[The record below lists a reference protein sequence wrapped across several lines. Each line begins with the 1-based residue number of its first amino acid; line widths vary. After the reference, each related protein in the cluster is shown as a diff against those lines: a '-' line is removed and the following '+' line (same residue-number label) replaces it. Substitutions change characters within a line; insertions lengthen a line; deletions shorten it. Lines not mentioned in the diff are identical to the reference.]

1 MSRIAVAMS
10 GGVDSSVAALL
21 LHERGA
27 EVIGLTMQLVDA
39 GGAAKPASGRCCG
52 PRDRVD
58 ARAAADA
65 IGIPFYVL
73 NMEEEFRRDVI
84 APFAAAYRA
93 GRTPVPCADCN
104 AGPKFRHLLERAGA
118 LGAGHLATGHYARID
133 RDGRT
138 GALRLLAAADR
149 RRDQSYFLHALRQ
162 EQLERLVF
170 PVGDLTK
177 SAVRALAL
185 ARGLPNAA
193 KPDSQDLCFV
203 PDGGYLAIVRREGS
217 AGPAGEIVSTSGERL
232 GRHEGIAGF
241 TIGQRH
247 GLGLADHR
255 AWYVVDIDPDSGRV
269 TVGAADEQ
277 ARATLVAGSMSWVA
291 GAPPGVSFAATARIR
306 SSHAGA
312 ACRVRVLDGD
322 RIAVRFEAAQRA
334 VTPGQAVVLYAG
346 DEVLGGG
353 TIARSV
359 RRAVRDFDS
368 RANAMLESRAEGRA

>member
-1 MSRIAVAMS
+1 MRRIAVAMS

-21 LHERGA
+21 LHEQGE
-27 EVIGLTMQLVDA
+27 EVLGLTMQLVDA
-39 GGAAKPASGRCCG
+39 GAAKPSAGRCCG

-58 ARAAADA
+58 ARAAAEA
-65 IGIPFYVL
+65 LGIPFYVL
-73 NMEEEFRRDVI
+73 NMEEEFHRDVI

-104 AGPKFRHLLERAGA
+104 AGPKFRHLLEAAQA
-118 LGAGHLATGHYARID
+118 LGAGRLATGHYARID
-133 RDGRT
+133 RDGRS
-138 GALRLLAAADR
+138 GRLRLLAAADR

-162 EQLERLVF
+162 EQLERLLF

-232 GRHEGIAGF
+232 GRHEGIAAF
-241 TIGQRH
+241 TIGQRR

-255 AWYVVDIDPDSGRV
+255 PWYVVDIDPGSGRV
-269 TVGAADEQ
+269 TVGAAGEQ
-277 ARATLVAGSMSWVA
+277 VRATLVAEGMSWVA

-312 ACRVRVLDGD
+312 ACRARVLDGD
-322 RIAVRFEAAQRA
+322 RIAVRFEEAQRA
-334 VTPGQAVVLYAG
+334 VTPGQAMVLYAG

-353 TIARSV
+353 TITRSARHAA
-359 RRAVRDFDS
+359 RRFDS
-368 RANAMLESRAEGRA
+368 RANPMLESRAEGRA